1 MSEASCSNGSVAAPV
16 ELTLMANGK
25 VMTLS
30 AEAFSIGRLACCDV
44 HIQKQTEDSSVS
56 RIQCWVFSLPIGLIV
71 VDGWSVAGTSL
82 LDDDDRTN
90 TLPASSP
97 NGRRNFIIPHG
108 KPATLR
114 LATFGTEVT
123 LNPKLCVICMERPR
137 AIRLSCGHQ
146 VLCVECVHYIAGPH
160 PSQHMCPIC
169 REPVGH
175 MRLNPRAVDQKSYA
189 LAPIGRAVGGS

>member
-1 MSEASCSNGSVAAPV
+1 MWFALPANMRLASSV
-16 ELTLMANGK
+16 LLITQ

-114 LATFGTEVT
+114 LATFGTEVGPAFGFRET
-123 LNPKLCVICMERPR
+123 
-137 AIRLSCGHQ
+137 AASC
-146 VLCVECVHYIAGPH
+146 CC
-160 PSQHMCPIC
+160 
-169 REPVGH
+169 
-175 MRLNPRAVDQKSYA
+175 
-189 LAPIGRAVGGS
+189 GRGCGSHFRQT